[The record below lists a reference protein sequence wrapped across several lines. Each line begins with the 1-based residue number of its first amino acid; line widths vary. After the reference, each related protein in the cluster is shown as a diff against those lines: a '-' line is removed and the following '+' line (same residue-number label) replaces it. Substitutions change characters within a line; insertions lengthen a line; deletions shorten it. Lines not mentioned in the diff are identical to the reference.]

1 MVGWKTMETALY
13 VLAGSLWLLGVVGC
27 VVPVVPGPPVAYAGF
42 LCLMWTPKAPGWP
55 SVAALGAV
63 VAVVTVLDFLA
74 SAWGAR
80 KFKCSKWGAWGG
92 VVGACVGVFFFPL
105 GLLAGP
111 FAGALVG
118 ELLAGRNLTDGVHSG
133 FGAVLGFLGGV
144 FAKLL
149 ACAAMLGVALWA
161 W

>member
-1 MVGWKTMETALY
+1 M
-13 VLAGSLWLLGVVGC
+13 
-27 VVPVVPGPPVAYAGF
+27 
-42 LCLMWTPKAPGWP
+42 
-55 SVAALGAV
+55 
-63 VAVVTVLDFLA
+63 
-74 SAWGAR
+74 
-80 KFKCSKWGAWGG
+80 
-92 VVGACVGVFFFPL
+92 VGACVGVFFFPL